1 MQIEI
6 DRLDTYVDKGIG
18 EDHIEMEEDSSDA
31 RDVQRQDS
39 YVDKAVGADMIT
51 IQASED
57 EHSSDIRFIK

>member
-18 EDHIEMEEDSSDA
+18 EDHIEEDTSGA
-31 RDVQRQDS
+31 RDVQKQDS